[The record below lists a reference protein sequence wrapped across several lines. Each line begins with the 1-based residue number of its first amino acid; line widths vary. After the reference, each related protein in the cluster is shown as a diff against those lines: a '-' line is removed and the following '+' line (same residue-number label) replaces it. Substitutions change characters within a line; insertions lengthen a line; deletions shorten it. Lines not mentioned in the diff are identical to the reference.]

1 MERRFL
7 SVTGQ
12 NSWGRGSFV
21 KSISRHALGVLVLV
35 GISAC
40 HDGSGSNGAVAAN
53 TSEADLRPA
62 PQVSASASYTLH
74 SETPIAAAGTPVATS
89 THYTLVLGSV
99 ANDNQ

>member
-1 MERRFL
+1 
-7 SVTGQ
+7 
-12 NSWGRGSFV
+12 V

-62 PQVSASASYTLH
+62 PEVSTSAAYALH
-74 SETPIAAAGTPVATS
+74 SEMSTAAAGTPVATS
-89 THYTLVLGSV
+89 KQYTLVLGSV
-99 ANDNQ
+99 ANRNQ